1 MQQRVVGDRD
11 GVHPGVSRH
20 IHGARHALSSE
31 RGRAQQ
37 LQTNGNRSAA
47 LSLAN
52 GGDAR
57 RPRARWVG
65 VDDDR
70 GGPPPRQ
77 TNRVRLFY
85 DDLDH
90 QTCVGNRKQRRRRN
104 VGSPGVHPLPHTDHH
119 LRNNAVGRRTR
130 CGSFRCSRR
139 LCDEPQRRTCPCV
152 CFGGSF
158 ALDDRLKRGDA
169 MVVSSGRQRSVGRQ
183 PEGRQPLVPLGRAA
197 RARRSRLGDFQG
209 GTGAGRVAAGRTL
222 HGACPVQFRART
234 RRVQLNQRLPC
245 TNGLARPHQHRADT
259 PRDLRAQRPPA
270 GADQP
275 PGCGDRRH
283 HVTPF
288 HRLGP
293 DHRQRSAGP
302 RHLAPGSRR
311 SKRHGCQRYHGL
323 GGGTH
328 RATRSGPPCPEIGP
342 AGRPQSDSPPS
353 PSHRRP
359 TTTRAT
365 TAAAIDSLAG

>member
-11 GVHPGVSRH
+11 SVHPGVSRH
-20 IHGARHALSSE
+20 AHGARHALSSE

-37 LQTNGNRSAA
+37 LQTNGKRSAA
-47 LSLAN
+47 LRLAN

-70 GGPPPRQ
+70 GGPPPRE

-119 LRNNAVGRRTR
+119 LRNNAVGRRAR
-130 CGSFRCSRR
+130 CGRFRCSRR
-139 LCDEPQRRTCPCV
+139 LCDEPLRPPCPCV

-158 ALDDRLKRGDA
+158 ALDDRLKHGDA
-169 MVVSSGRQRSVGRQ
+169 MVVSSGRQRGVGRQ
-183 PEGRQPLVPLGRAA
+183 PEGRQPLVPLGRAP

-209 GTGAGRVAAGRTL
+209 GTGAGRVAAGRTFR
-222 HGACPVQFRART
+222 GACPVQFRART

-245 TNGLARPHQHRADT
+245 TNALARPHQHRADT

-270 GADQP
+270 GADQS

-283 HVTPF
+283 HLTLCD
-288 HRLGP
+288 RLGP
-293 DHRQRSAGP
+293 DTRHRPPGP
-302 RHLAPGSRR
+302 CHLKPRADHCSHNGHEPDDGLSR
-311 SKRHGCQRYHGL
+311 
-323 GGGTH
+323 GGH
-328 RATRSGPPCPEIGP
+328 RLTRSGPVYPVN
-342 AGRPQSDSPPS
+342 AFADR
-353 PSHRRP
+353 
-359 TTTRAT
+359 
-365 TAAAIDSLAG
+365 